1 MPLRCRRFHDIF
13 AYYAS
18 DYAITPPDATT
29 FADYISLPFSMII
42 YAIFATPFS
51 HFTPIAITLRRYF
64 FAIIFAIISRFSPFS
79 PPLISPMTPPLILRL
94 ADCRLPRF
102 RYAPDA
108 AASFRAMRCRAPFAA
123 FRCRQRDAD
132 QADFAIDYQ
141 MPASAHDAATP
152 FFADYAFA
160 GLLR

>member
-1 MPLRCRRFHDIF
+1 
-13 AYYAS
+13 
-18 DYAITPPDATT
+18 
-29 FADYISLPFSMII
+29 MII

-51 HFTPIAITLRRYF
+51 LSRRLPLRFAAISSPF
-64 FAIIFAIISRFSPFS
+64 IFAIISRFSPFS